1 MILNVFEA
9 EKADVE
15 SMKMVVSQRI
25 VGSHSIS
32 LLLPA
37 GLIDL
42 LVFIL
47 NAPLTSS
54 LARPAWR
61 A

>member
-1 MILNVFEA
+1 MILKVFEA

-15 SMKMVVSQRI
+15 SMKMAVSQRI

-32 LLLPA
+32 RLSLA
-37 GLIDL
+37 VLIDL

-47 NAPLTSS
+47 NAPLPSS
-54 LARPAWR
+54 LARPPWHA
-61 A
+61 